1 MSKSYDELLDSM
13 TDLAKS
19 LSALHQQVARELAP
33 VVQSLIATSSR
44 DVSRIEH
51 TLDRLLDC
59 ACHSDGL
66 VLFKSLCRHYYS
78 FAPQAAAEYVM
89 IYRNMWENE
98 EDEAQP

>member
-1 MSKSYDELLDSM
+1 MSKSYDELKHSIAE
-13 TDLAKS
+13 LAVS
-19 LSALHQQVARELAP
+19 LSALHQQLAP
-33 VVQSLIATSSR
+33 VVSSLLAIRSR

-59 ACHSDGL
+59 ACHRDGL
-66 VLFKSLCRHYYS
+66 VLFKSLCRHYYR

-98 EDEAQP
+98 EKEAQA

>member
-13 TDLAKS
+13 TGLAAS
-19 LSALHQQVARELAP
+19 LSALHLQATRELAP
-33 VVQSLIATSSR
+33 VVQSLIATHSR

-78 FAPQAAAEYVM
+78 LAPQAAAEYVM
-89 IYRNMWENE
+89 IYRNTWEE
-98 EDEAQP
+98 KEVQP